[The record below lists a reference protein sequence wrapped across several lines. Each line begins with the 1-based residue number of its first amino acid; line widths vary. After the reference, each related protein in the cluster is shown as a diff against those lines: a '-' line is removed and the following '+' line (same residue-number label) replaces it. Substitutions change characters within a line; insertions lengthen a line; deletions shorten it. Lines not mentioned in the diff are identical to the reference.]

1 MQAGSR
7 DHGELMQRQDL
18 GHVWGKVLQKTSSRR
33 KHIPGKF
40 QNGVAS
46 EGLTNRDTSRQ
57 CQQHEATPE
66 LNNQV
71 SNDTMPKNVLILHD
85 SALYCDNTDHE
96 QMSICSPAAV
106 FPPMT
111 SASVFP
117 PMTMQNLTTR
127 PRIADLKT

>member
-18 GHVWGKVLQKTSSRR
+18 GHVWGNVLQKTSSRR

-46 EGLTNRDTSRQ
+46 EGVTNRDTSRQ

-85 SALYCDNTDHE
+85 SALYR
-96 QMSICSPAAV
+96 
-106 FPPMT
+106 
-111 SASVFP
+111 
-117 PMTMQNLTTR
+117 TTR
-127 PRIADLKT
+127 TSFPSLLQLCTTHIGAIVLHRCSLR

>member
-66 LNNQV
+66 INHQV
-71 SNDTMPKNVLILHD
+71 SNDTMPKNVLTLHD
-85 SALYCDNTDHE
+85 SALYR
-96 QMSICSPAAV
+96 
-106 FPPMT
+106 
-111 SASVFP
+111 
-117 PMTMQNLTTR
+117 TTR
-127 PRIADLKT
+127 TTSKCPFVLPQRCSLR